1 MRGPLGGG
9 IINRHRSY
17 RRKGLF
23 PVNLESEKNIKSRP
37 GLPVQVSLVGAGPG
51 DWDLITVRGCEALRH
66 AQVVVFDALANPAL
80 LDLAPPDAQF
90 IDVGKRAR
98 DHKMSQD
105 DINQTL
111 VDKANEGF
119 YVVRLK
125 GGDPYLFGRGAEEAA
140 YLARHGVTCEVI
152 PGITSGIAAPM
163 FAGVPVTHRKIA
175 STVTL
180 VTGHEEPGKEES
192 SVDYRSLAG
201 LVAAGGTVCFYMGVG
216 RLASI
221 RDEFL
226 KHEATPDT
234 PVALV
239 QWGASP
245 RQRSTRTKLASVVED
260 VEKSGISSPA
270 IIVVGPV
277 AGVDEPGLDFYTNP
291 QLRPLFGKR
300 VLVTRTR
307 QQASDLSVKLA
318 ALGAEVLEAPTIQL
332 VEPDDWTQI
341 DEAIW
346 KLRDYDWV
354 VLTSSN
360 GVEAL
365 ALRMR
370 LLNLDSR
377 HLANVKIAAIGEATE
392 EALRDKLNIT
402 ADLIPTRFV
411 AESLAADLIAK
422 HGVDG
427 KIMLLLRADIARPA
441 LPALLMDAGAI
452 VTDLPI
458 YQTKIADN
466 LPERV
471 LSALREKSVDWVTFT
486 SSSTASNLVELLGK
500 EKDLLKHAR
509 AASIGPITSQ
519 TMRDLGVEITVE
531 ATRSNIDGLVEAI
544 VSVT

>member
-1 MRGPLGGG
+1 M
-9 IINRHRSY
+9 
-17 RRKGLF
+17 
-23 PVNLESEKNIKSRP
+23 NLESEKNIKSRP